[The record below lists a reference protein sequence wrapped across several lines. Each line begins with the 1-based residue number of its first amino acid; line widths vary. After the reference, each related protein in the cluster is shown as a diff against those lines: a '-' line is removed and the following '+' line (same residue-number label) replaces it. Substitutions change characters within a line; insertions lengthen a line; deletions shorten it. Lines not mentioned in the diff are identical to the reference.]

1 MSEKRVGF
9 LNYAYLQT
17 KDEIIKKLTY
27 MHIPKQI
34 CDLLSTVKHSTAYIM
49 QIFLM
54 RFDRNLSK
62 YLDRKDV
69 QQNPTER

>member
-1 MSEKRVGF
+1 
-9 LNYAYLQT
+9 
-17 KDEIIKKLTY
+17 

-54 RFDRNLSK
+54 RFNRNLSK
-62 YLDRKDV
+62 YLGRKDV